1 MRKRTLIASIAVSAG
16 LIAAPITGTVAPA
29 VAAPTTMVTQALDTL
44 EVKGRAPKTGYSRD
58 QFGTA
63 WTDDVT
69 VAWGRNGCDTRND
82 VLRRDLDNITI
93 KPGSNG
99 CTVTSGTLND
109 PYTGQT
115 IVFTRGA
122 NSADVQID
130 HVVALSD
137 AWQKGAQQWSPQKR
151 KDFANDPLNLLAVSG
166 KANQQKGAGDAA
178 TWLPANKAYRCEYV
192 ARQVAVKK
200 KYGASVTSAEKQA
213 VGRVLAGC
221 SSVRL
226 HDSAFSDRYNEQ
238 GRRTEQSP
246 QQRQQP
252 RPQERQQPRQQE
264 QTRPQPVRPQA
275 PQRSYNNCSEARAAG
290 VTPIYRGQ
298 PGYSPKLDRDGD
310 GIACE

>member
-29 VAAPTTMVTQALDTL
+29 AAAPTTTVTQALNTL
-44 EVKGRAPKTGYSRD
+44 EVKGRAPKTGYART
-58 QFGTA
+58 QFGQA

-69 VAWGRNGCDTRND
+69 VAGGHNGCDTRND

-99 CTVTSGTLND
+99 CTVASGTLKD
-109 PYTGQT
+109 PYTGKT

-122 NSADVQID
+122 NSSDVQID
-130 HVVALSD
+130 HMVALSD
-137 AWQKGAQQWSPQKR
+137 AWQKGAQQWGSQKR

-200 KYGASVTSAEKQA
+200 KYGVAVTSAEKQA
-213 VGRVLAGC
+213 AGRVLSNC
-221 SSVRL
+221 SSVKL
-226 HDSAFSDRYNEQ
+226 HSSAFNERYNDQ
-238 GRRTEQSP
+238 SRPTEQAP
-246 QQRQQP
+246 QQ
-252 RPQERQQPRQQE
+252 RQQPRQQE

-275 PQRSYNNCSEARAAG
+275 PQRSYSNCSEARAAG

-298 PGYSPKLDRDGD
+298 PGYSAKLDRDGD
-310 GIACE
+310 GVACE

>member
-29 VAAPTTMVTQALDTL
+29 AAAPTTTVTQALNTL
-44 EVKGRAPKTGYSRD
+44 EVKGRAPKTGYART
-58 QFGTA
+58 QFGQA

-69 VAWGRNGCDTRND
+69 VAGGHNGCDTRND

-99 CTVTSGTLND
+99 CTVASGTLRD
-109 PYTGQT
+109 PYTGKT
-115 IVFTRGA
+115 VVFTRGA
-122 NSADVQID
+122 NSSDVQID
-130 HVVALSD
+130 HMVALAD
-137 AWQKGAQQWSPQKR
+137 AWQKGAQQWSSQKR

-166 KANQQKGAGDAA
+166 RANQQKGAGDAA

-200 KYGASVTSAEKQA
+200 KYGVAVTSAEKQA
-213 VGRVLAGC
+213 VGRVLSSC
-221 SSVRL
+221 SSVKL
-226 HDSAFSDRYNEQ
+226 HSSVFNERYNDQ
-238 GRRTEQSP
+238 GRPTERAP
-246 QQRQQP
+246 QQ
-252 RPQERQQPRQQE
+252 RQQPRQQE

-275 PQRSYNNCSEARAAG
+275 PQRSYSSCSEARAAG

-298 PGYSPKLDRDGD
+298 PGYSAKLDRDGD
-310 GIACE
+310 GVACE